1 MVASRV
7 VEGVRLLYCH
17 TLTLTKNPPEWLG
30 LEDYIAGDLDAES
43 DLDSGEGE

>member
-17 TLTLTKNPPEWLG
+17 THTDKNPPEWLG